1 MKKKPELELFSPTQ
15 EGLIVPLSKYLKQM
29 VEFAKTEWSGITISE
44 SKIKEVWKLVAS
56 NSYIE
61 DDEPNE
67 IAEMFE
73 KMSADLSMAEE
84 MEDERLA
91 NPVVE
96 AEEVEVELTEDEPV
110 SESLALV
117 ESVKDGLELSS
128 FTQKFDIGSGMT
140 QCVPKGQVEMKDW
153 VAAFAFGLT
162 LESGAQW
169 IIGDSVVALENA
181 GHEDVVNQLCANFKK
196 SYPTV
201 SGYARACRA
210 FPAAKR
216 DPMLPFTVYREIGN
230 ANFGD
235 EKTNAQKQS
244 ELLEAAK
251 TEKLSST
258 EVRNRVRN
266 EQGKDDKPVRK
277 YILINVRSASSSEP
291 PRLNAPKDEIDSL
304 RFTVTELKSM
314 PDEVNDHQLLIEI
327 SDKSW
332 FDPAENEW
340 MRFGKEA

>member
-1 MKKKPELELFSPTQ
+1 MKKAELELFSPTQ
-15 EGLIVPLSKYLKQM
+15 EGIIVPLSKYLKQM
-29 VEFAKTEWSGITISE
+29 AEFAKTEWAGITITE
-44 SKIKEVWKLVAS
+44 SKIKEIWKLVAS

-61 DDEPNE
+61 DHEPNE

-73 KMSADLSMAEE
+73 KMSADLDMAEE

-96 AEEVEVELTEDEPV
+96 EAEEVEVELTEDEPIEV
-110 SESLALV
+110 NESLALV
-117 ESVKDGLELSS
+117 ESVKNGLELSS
-128 FTQKFDIGSGMT
+128 FTQKFDIGAGMT
-140 QCVPKGQVEMKDW
+140 QCVPKGQVDMKDW

-181 GHEDVVNQLCANFKK
+181 GHEDVVNQLCSNFKK

-210 FPAAKR
+210 FPSDKR

-266 EQGKDDKPVRK
+266 EQGKDDKPSGHRF
-277 YILINVRSASSSEP
+277 LLLNVGNFSNSEVF
-291 PRLNAPKDEIDSL
+291 R
-304 RFTVTELKSM
+304 TM
-314 PDEVNDHQLLIEI
+314 PEEVQEHQLLIDL

-340 MRFGKEA
+340 IKFLKEA

>member
-15 EGLIVPLSKYLKQM
+15 EGVIVPLSTYLRQM
-29 VEFAKTEWSGITISE
+29 AEYVKIEWPGINITETHIKKAWAKV
-44 SKIKEVWKLVAS
+44 IKNEYL
-56 NSYIE
+56 E
-61 DDEPNE
+61 DDAPDEML
-67 IAEMFE
+67 EMFE
-73 KMSADLSMAEE
+73 KMSADLDMAEE
-84 MEDERLA
+84 MAEERLA
-91 NPVVE
+91 NPIVE

-110 SESLALV
+110 NESLVLV
-117 ESVKDGLELSS
+117 ESVKQGLELSS
-128 FTQKFDIGSGMT
+128 FTTKFDIGAGMT
-140 QCVPKGQVEMKDW
+140 QCVPRGEVEMKDW

-181 GHEDVVNQLCANFKK
+181 GHEHVVNQLCANFKK

-210 FPAAKR
+210 FPSDKR

-235 EKTNAQKQS
+235 DKTNAKKQS

-258 EVRNRVRN
+258 EVRNRVRS
-266 EQGKDDKPVRK
+266 EQGKDDKPSGHRFLLLNTANFSNSEV
-277 YILINVRSASSSEP
+277 VRS
-291 PRLNAPKDEIDSL
+291 
-304 RFTVTELKSM
+304 M
-314 PDEVNDHQLLIEI
+314 PEEVEAHQLLIDL

-340 MRFGKEA
+340 IRFLKEQ

>member
-15 EGLIVPLSKYLKQM
+15 EGIIVPLSTYLRQM
-29 VEFAKTEWSGITISE
+29 GEFVKTEWPGINITE
-44 SKIKEVWKLVAS
+44 THIKKAWQKVLKNEYL
-56 NSYIE
+56 E
-61 DDEPNE
+61 DDAPDEML
-67 IAEMFE
+67 EMFE
-73 KMSADLSMAEE
+73 KMSADYEMAKE
-84 MEDERLA
+84 MEEERLA
-91 NPVVE
+91 TPIVEE
-96 AEEVEVELTEDEPV
+96 AEEVEVELTEEEPKN
-110 SESLALV
+110 ESLALV
-117 ESVKDGLELSS
+117 ESVKNGLELSS
-128 FTQKFDIGSGMT
+128 FTKKFDIGSGMT
-140 QCVPKGQVEMKDW
+140 QCVPKGEVDMKDW

-181 GHEDVVNQLCANFKK
+181 GHEDVVNQLCSQFKK

-210 FPAAKR
+210 FPADKR
-216 DPMLPFTVYREIGN
+216 DPALPFTVYREIGN

-235 EKTNAQKQS
+235 DSSKKQQ

-258 EVRNRVRN
+258 EVRNRVRS
-266 EQGKDDKPVRK
+266 EQGKDDKPSGHRF
-277 YILINVRSASSSEP
+277 LLLNVGNFSNSEV
-291 PRLNAPKDEIDSL
+291 L
-304 RFTVTELKSM
+304 RSM
-314 PDEVNDHQLLIEI
+314 PQEVEEHQLLIDL

-340 MRFGKEA
+340 LKFLKEA

>member
-15 EGLIVPLSKYLKQM
+15 EGIIVPLSTYLRQM
-29 VEFAKTEWSGITISE
+29 GEFVKTEWPGINITETHIKKAW
-44 SKIKEVWKLVAS
+44 SKVTKNEYL
-56 NSYIE
+56 E
-61 DDEPNE
+61 DDAPDEML
-67 IAEMFE
+67 EMFE
-73 KMSADLSMAEE
+73 KMSADLDMAEE
-84 MEDERLA
+84 MAEERLA
-91 NPVVE
+91 NPVV
-96 AEEVEVELTEDEPV
+96 EEVEVELTEDEPIEV
-110 SESLALV
+110 NESLALV
-117 ESVKDGLELSS
+117 ESVKNGLELSS

-140 QCVPKGQVEMKDW
+140 QCVPKGEVDMKDW

-181 GHEDVVNQLCANFKK
+181 GHEDVVNQLCSQFKK

-216 DPMLPFTVYREIGN
+216 DPALPFTVYREIGN

-235 EKTNAQKQS
+235 DSGKKQQ

-266 EQGKDDKPVRK
+266 EQGKDDKPAGHRF
-277 YILINVRSASSSEP
+277 LLLNVGNFSNSEV
-291 PRLNAPKDEIDSL
+291 L
-304 RFTVTELKSM
+304 RNM
-314 PDEVNDHQLLIEI
+314 PEEVQEHQLLIDL

>member
-15 EGLIVPLSKYLKQM
+15 EGVIVPLSKYLTQM
-29 VEFAKTEWSGITISE
+29 AEYVKTEWPGINITE
-44 SKIKEVWKLVAS
+44 THIKKAWAKVIKNQYL
-56 NSYIE
+56 E
-61 DDEPNE
+61 DDAPDEML
-67 IAEMFE
+67 EMFE
-73 KMSADLSMAEE
+73 KMSADLDMAEE
-84 MEDERLA
+84 MAEERLA

-110 SESLALV
+110 NASLALV

-140 QCVPKGQVEMKDW
+140 QCVPRGSVEMKDW

-181 GHEDVVNQLCANFKK
+181 GHEDVVNQLCSNFKK

-210 FPAAKR
+210 FPADKR

-230 ANFGD
+230 ANFGED
-235 EKTNAQKQS
+235 SAKKQN

-251 TEKLSST
+251 NEKLSST
-258 EVRNRVRN
+258 EVRNRVRS
-266 EQGKDDKPVRK
+266 EQGKDDKPSGHRF
-277 YILINVRSASSSEP
+277 LLLNVGNFSNSEV
-291 PRLNAPKDEIDSL
+291 L
-304 RFTVTELKSM
+304 RTM
-314 PDEVNDHQLLIEI
+314 PEEVQEHQLLIDLG
-327 SDKSW
+327 DKSW
-332 FDPAENEW
+332 FDPAEGEW
-340 MRFGKEA
+340 LKFLKEQ

>member
-1 MKKKPELELFSPTQ
+1 MKKKSELELFSPTQ
-15 EGLIVPLSKYLKQM
+15 DGIIVPLSKYLNQM
-29 VEFAKTEWSGITISE
+29 AEFAKTEWPGINITE
-44 SKIKEVWKLVAS
+44 THIKKAWQKVLKNEYL
-56 NSYIE
+56 E
-61 DDEPNE
+61 DDAPDEML
-67 IAEMFE
+67 EMFE
-73 KMSADLSMAEE
+73 KMSADYEMAKE
-84 MEDERLA
+84 MEEDRLA
-91 NPVVE
+91 NPPV
-96 AEEVEVELTEDEPV
+96 EVEVEITKDEPKN
-110 SESLALV
+110 ESIALV
-117 ESVKDGLELSS
+117 DSVKDGLELSS
-128 FTQKFDIGSGMT
+128 FTKKFDIGAGMT
-140 QCVPKGQVEMKDW
+140 QCVPKGKVEMKDW

-210 FPAAKR
+210 FPADKR
-216 DPMLPFTVYREIGN
+216 DPALPFTVYREIGN

-235 EKTNAQKQS
+235 DSTKKQQ

-251 TEKLSST
+251 NEKLSST

-266 EQGKDDKPVRK
+266 EQGKDDKPSGHRF
-277 YILINVRSASSSEP
+277 LLLNVGNFSNSEV
-291 PRLNAPKDEIDSL
+291 L
-304 RFTVTELKSM
+304 RTM
-314 PDEVNDHQLLIEI
+314 PEEVQEHQLLIDL

-340 MRFGKEA
+340 LKFLKEQ

>member
-1 MKKKPELELFSPTQ
+1 
-15 EGLIVPLSKYLKQM
+15 
-29 VEFAKTEWSGITISE
+29 
-44 SKIKEVWKLVAS
+44 
-56 NSYIE
+56 
-61 DDEPNE
+61 
-67 IAEMFE
+67 
-73 KMSADLSMAEE
+73 
-84 MEDERLA
+84 LA

-110 SESLALV
+110 QSESLALV
-117 ESVKDGLELSS
+117 ESVKNGLELSS

-140 QCVPKGQVEMKDW
+140 QCVPKGKVDMKDW

-181 GHEDVVNQLCANFKK
+181 GHEDVVNQLCSNFKK

-210 FPAAKR
+210 FPSDKR

-235 EKTNAQKQS
+235 EKTNAKKQS

-258 EVRNRVRN
+258 EVRNRVRS
-266 EQGKDDKPVRK
+266 EQGKDDKPMGHRF
-277 YILINVRSASSSEP
+277 LLLNVGNFSNSEV
-291 PRLNAPKDEIDSL
+291 L
-304 RFTVTELKSM
+304 RTM
-314 PDEVNDHQLLIEI
+314 PEEVQEHQLLIDL

-332 FDPAENEW
+332 FDPAENDW
-340 MRFGKEA
+340 LKFLKEQ

>member
-1 MKKKPELELFSPTQ
+1 MKKKELELFSPTQ
-15 EGLIVPLSKYLKQM
+15 EGVLVPLSKYLIQM
-29 VEFAKTEWSGITISE
+29 LEFAKTEWQGI
-44 SKIKEVWKLVAS
+44 
-56 NSYIE
+56 N
-61 DDEPNE
+61 
-67 IAEMFE
+67 IAESHIKKAWAKLQKNEYLDDDAPDEMLEMYE
-73 KMSADLSMAEE
+73 KMSADWEMAQE
-84 MEDERLA
+84 MEEERLA
-91 NPVVE
+91 TPVVE
-96 AEEVEVELTEDEPV
+96 EVEEVEVELTEDEPEEEQ

-117 ESVKDGLELSS
+117 ESVKNGLELFS
-128 FTQKFDIGSGMT
+128 FTQKFDIGAGMT
-140 QCVPKGQVEMKDW
+140 QCVPRGKVDMKDW

-169 IIGDSVVALENA
+169 IIGDSVVALEAA

-210 FPAAKR
+210 FPSDKR

-258 EVRNRVRN
+258 EVRNRVRS
-266 EQGKDDKPVRK
+266 EQGKDDKPTNHRFLLLNVSNFSNSEIVRK
-277 YILINVRSASSSEP
+277 MPE
-291 PRLNAPKDEIDSL
+291 
-304 RFTVTELKSM
+304 ELQ
-314 PDEVNDHQLLIEI
+314 EHQLLIDL

-332 FDPAENEW
+332 FDPAENAW
-340 MRFGKEA
+340 LRFLKEQ

>member
-1 MKKKPELELFSPTQ
+1 MKKKELELFSPTQ
-15 EGLIVPLSKYLKQM
+15 EGVLVPLSKYLNQM
-29 VEFAKTEWSGITISE
+29 AEYAKTEWQGINITE
-44 SKIKEVWKLVAS
+44 THIKKAWAKLQK
-56 NSYIE
+56 NEYL
-61 DDEPNE
+61 DDDAPD
-67 IAEMFE
+67 EMLEMYE
-73 KMSADLSMAEE
+73 KMSADFEMAQE
-84 MEDERLA
+84 MEEERLA

-96 AEEVEVELTEDEPV
+96 EAEVELTEDEPV
-110 SESLALV
+110 NESLALV
-117 ESVKDGLELSS
+117 ESVKNGLELSS
-128 FTQKFDIGSGMT
+128 FTTKFDIGAGMT
-140 QCVPKGQVEMKDW
+140 QCVPRGDVDMKDW

-181 GHEDVVNQLCANFKK
+181 GHEDVVNQLCSNFKK

-210 FPAAKR
+210 FPSDKR

-235 EKTNAQKQS
+235 EKTNKKKQG

-258 EVRNRVRN
+258 EVRNRVRS
-266 EQGKDDKPVRK
+266 EQGKDDKPTGHRF
-277 YILINVRSASSSEP
+277 LLLNVGNFSNSEV
-291 PRLNAPKDEIDSL
+291 L
-304 RFTVTELKSM
+304 RTM
-314 PDEVNDHQLLIEI
+314 PEEVQEHQLLIDL

-332 FDPAENEW
+332 FDPAEENW
-340 MRFGKEA
+340 MKFLKEQ

>member
-15 EGLIVPLSKYLKQM
+15 EGIIVPLSTYLRQM
-29 VEFAKTEWSGITISE
+29 GEFVKTEWPGINITETHIKKAW
-44 SKIKEVWKLVAS
+44 SKVTKNEYL
-56 NSYIE
+56 E
-61 DDEPNE
+61 DDAPDEML
-67 IAEMFE
+67 EMFE
-73 KMSADLSMAEE
+73 KMSADLDMAEE
-84 MEDERLA
+84 MAEERLA

-96 AEEVEVELTEDEPV
+96 AEEVEVELTEDEPIEV
-110 SESLALV
+110 NESLALV
-117 ESVKDGLELSS
+117 ESVKNGLELSS

-140 QCVPKGQVEMKDW
+140 QCVPKGEVDMKDW

-181 GHEDVVNQLCANFKK
+181 GHEDVVNQLCSNFKK
-196 SYPTV
+196 SYSTV
-201 SGYARACRA
+201 SGYARACRVFTA
-210 FPAAKR
+210 EMR
-216 DPMLPFTVYREIGN
+216 DATLPFTVYREIGN

-235 EKTNAQKQS
+235 NSTKKQK

-258 EVRNRVRN
+258 EVRNRVRS
-266 EQGKDDKPVRK
+266 EQGKDDKTAGHRF
-277 YILINVRSASSSEP
+277 LLLNVGNFSNSEV
-291 PRLNAPKDEIDSL
+291 L
-304 RFTVTELKSM
+304 RNM
-314 PDEVNDHQLLIEI
+314 PEEVQEHQLLIDL